1 MSPAMTNATLTL
13 TSEVESLID
22 TLCDLLDRETDAVK
36 NSDFET
42 FKSMQKDKVSLL
54 SRYRAIMETLQRQKA
69 QFAGADAVITER
81 LKATAEKFTASAARN
96 TQMLES
102 GRASMQRIV
111 DRIVR
116 AARETV
122 HGQSHVYRKNG
133 TSAGPRGA
141 LSIQVD
147 EVL

>member
-1 MSPAMTNATLTL
+1 MSPAMVNATLTM
-13 TSEVESLID
+13 TSEIESLID
-22 TLCDLLDRETDAVK
+22 TLCDLLDRETDAVAK
-36 NSDFET
+36 ADYET
-42 FKSMQKDKVSLL
+42 FKSMQNDKVSLL
-54 SRYRAIMETLQRQKA
+54 TRYRAIMDTLLRQKS
-69 QFAGADAVITER
+69 QLAGADDIVTKR
-81 LKATAEKFTASAARN
+81 LKAVSAKFSASAERN
-96 TQMLES
+96 TRMLDA

-122 HGQSHVYRKNG
+122 HGNSQTYRKNG
-133 TSAGPRGA
+133 TTSARQS

>member
-13 TSEVESLID
+13 TNEVESLID
-22 TLCDLLDRETDAVK
+22 TLCDLLDRESDAVRA
-36 NSDFET
+36 SDYET
-42 FKSMQKDKVSLL
+42 FKSMQGDKVSLL
-54 SRYRAIMETLQRQKA
+54 TRYRAVMETLQRQKS
-69 QFAGADAVITER
+69 QWQGVDSVITER
-81 LKATAEKFTASAARN
+81 LKATADKFGASAARN
-96 TQMLES
+96 AATLEA

-122 HGQSHVYRKNG
+122 HGNSHVYKRNG
-133 TSAGPRGA
+133 TSNTPRSP